1 MTMDKTTFS
10 SSSNSALHDRLWEGY
25 CMTVW
30 TVVFNRWSTF
40 GSMPSA
46 LIMLR
51 KLCHT
56 LECTCF
62 RPAVNCFTSR
72 PSIVILK
79 VSAIRLSLNF
89 NGSVYSTMELGSVY
103 STFQLSDSIEHFILQ
118 DAAAA
123 GLFRLMELDA
133 GRFNFRSCVA
143 VVVVDAASS
152 RDCKT

>member
-1 MTMDKTTFS
+1 MIAS
-10 SSSNSALHDRLWEGY
+10 GIDRHHCTYVEFVDLIH

-30 TVVFNRWSTF
+30 AVVFKSWSTF

-46 LIMLR
+46 LIVLR
-51 KLCHT
+51 KPCHT
-56 LECTCF
+56 LECTLF

-72 PSIVILK
+72 PSIVVFK
-79 VSAIRLSLNF
+79 QVSAIRLSLNF

-103 STFQLSDSIEHFILQ
+103 STFELSDSIEHFILQ

-133 GRFNFRSCVA
+133 GLVNVPGFVA
-143 VVVVDAASS
+143 VVVVDATSS